1 MQRSTSVA
9 LVAAFLCPG
18 LTAACTSAKNSTAAP
33 VATAGTASPAPAAT
47 APAETLQAAFVR
59 IAATVEPSV
68 VLIQTTA
75 GLGSG
80 VVFDN
85 QGDIVTNNHVAA
97 AGTSPTVTTPDGHSA
112 PATLLGAFPADD
124 LAVLRAKGLSL
135 KAASFADSSKLVQGD
150 IVMAVGNPLGLQ
162 TTVSEGIVSAVG
174 RTVPEPGGSAIL
186 NAIQTTAAI
195 NPGNSGGALAN
206 LDGKVIGIPTLA
218 AADPQLGGAAVGIG
232 FAIPANTVTDIA
244 GQIVRDGKV
253 TNSHRG
259 YLGVTAADIV
269 PPVGVLVFSVQ
280 PGGPAAAAGIKPGDV
295 ITAIDGKP
303 VTSSQELN
311 ELVAGMAP
319 GQKVT
324 VAIMHP
330 DGSTATVTVTIG
342 QFPG

>member
-1 MQRSTSVA
+1 
-9 LVAAFLCPG
+9 
-18 LTAACTSAKNSTAAP
+18 
-33 VATAGTASPAPAAT
+33 
-47 APAETLQAAFVR
+47 LQAAFVR
-59 IAATVEPSV
+59 IAATVDPSV

-80 VVFDN
+80 VVLDN
-85 QGDIVTNNHVAA
+85 
-97 AGTSPTVTTPDGHSA
+97 
-112 PATLLGAFPADD
+112 
-124 LAVLRAKGLSL
+124 
-135 KAASFADSSKLVQGD
+135 QGD

-162 TTVSEGIVSAVG
+162 TTVS
-174 RTVPEPGGSAIL
+174 EPGGSAIL

-206 LDGKVIGIPTLA
+206 LDGKVVGIPTLA
-218 AADPQLGGAAVGIG
+218 ATDPQLGGAAVGIG

-244 GQIVRDGKV
+244 GEIVRDGKV

-259 YLGVTAADIV
+259 YLGV
-269 PPVGVLVFSVQ
+269 LVFSVQ
-280 PGGPAAAAGIKPGDV
+280 PGGPAPAAGIKPGDV

-311 ELVAGMAP
+311 ELVAGMTP

-324 VAIMHP
+324 VAITHP